1 MKKRLLAMGLALLL
15 VLAMVPTVWATSP
28 GDDTVT
34 DGKTPEITG
43 SETLVTAG
51 EPEGGNDGESQIQR
65 EEGLHAY
72 IINGEEKQYES
83 LKAAVAAA
91 EIGDTI
97 QLTEDEIITKK
108 DTSTTQYGEQIHVSG
123 KTITLDLHG
132 HTIKND
138 NKEYDYR
145 GHAAIRVDENG
156 NLTIQD
162 TSSDKGGTVEG
173 IDDVSFREG
182 AVITVVGGTLTLE
195 GGTITGNTTTAQ
207 GGGIF
212 VKNGTLTVKEGAV
225 ITGNTAA
232 EGGGIYATGTST
244 VYIEGGEIS
253 NNTTT
258 SEQMFGQSDALS
270 PAGGGGIAIVGGADE
285 QGNLYTVT
293 LNMSGGTITGNK
305 SAGAGGG
312 IGIRRGH
319 GESIVSFTMT
329 GGSVTDNIAQTA
341 EGGGIRIEG
350 TGIINPTSEDM
361 DLLTKFP
368 QNSNPMV

>member
-83 LKAAVAAA
+83 LKAAVAEAA
-91 EIGDTI
+91 SDSTI
-97 QLTEDEIITKK
+97 QLTEDEIIIKK
-108 DTSTTQYGEQIHVSG
+108 DTSTTQYGEQIRVSG
-123 KTITLDLHG
+123 KTITLDLYR
-132 HTIKND
+132 HTIKNN
-138 NKEYDYR
+138 NKGSDYR

-162 TSSDKGGTVEG
+162 TSSDKCGAVVG
-173 IDDVSFREG
+173 INDDPLRGG

-232 EGGGIYATGTST
+232 EGGGIYATGNST
-244 VYIEGGEIS
+244 VMGSHPRAAAESRLWE
-253 NNTTT
+253 
-258 SEQMFGQSDALS
+258 LS
-270 PAGGGGIAIVGGADE
+270 
-285 QGNLYTVT
+285 
-293 LNMSGGTITGNK
+293 
-305 SAGAGGG
+305 
-312 IGIRRGH
+312 R
-319 GESIVSFTMT
+319 
-329 GGSVTDNIAQTA
+329 
-341 EGGGIRIEG
+341 
-350 TGIINPTSEDM
+350 
-361 DLLTKFP
+361 
-368 QNSNPMV
+368 